1 MIKKIFLNQI
11 AAILDR
17 YKPIQIVPLEKT
29 FNRPELILTKNIWS
43 KIWRIRRVDDQLFY
57 GSRQQ
62 MFLD

>member
-43 KIWRIRRVDDQLFY
+43 KIWRIKRVDDQ
-57 GSRQQ
+57 
-62 MFLD
+62 